1 MPEQTHDLTTAGWPA
16 TTAFMGGNWCSSRL
30 RNVAA
35 GCYDSRTMIADS
47 EQTPDSLEAS
57 SVDKAVEVKPADDKP
72 TNAESE
78 PLPQHGLA
86 RSIALHL
93 IPGAVATAIYVA
105 CLPAVTNAGYPALA
119 ALLIAGIV
127 GLVPIELGL
136 LFLEGKRKNSRWSL
150 NGILFYREV
159 WPTSRYFT
167 VVPVLLLICIA
178 AIGISV
184 PIDRLWARVTFSWL
198 PAKYVFMGI
207 KQYAGFSRNALLA
220 TFVPRFVLGMLV
232 PIVEEMY
239 FRAYLLPR
247 ISRLGARAV
256 FLNSGLYALQ
266 NFALLYSLPSMFL
279 ASLPI
284 VVITRMTH
292 NYRPGMV
299 TRILLGLLG
308 GLLGLTGVMHL
319 ARR

>member
-1 MPEQTHDLTTAGWPA
+1 MPEQTHDLTTAGWLP
-16 TTAFMGGNWCSSRL
+16 TIEFMEGNRRSGRH
-30 RNVAA
+30 RNLAA
-35 GCYDSRTMIADS
+35 GCYDSRTMIADP
-47 EQTPDSLEAS
+47 EHKPDSVDAS
-57 SVDKAVEVKPADDKP
+57 SAEEAVEAKSADAEP
-72 TNAESE
+72 VETESE
-78 PLPQHGLA
+78 PLPQQGLA

-105 CLPAVTNAGYPALA
+105 CLPAVTSAGYPALA
-119 ALLIAGIV
+119 ALLIASVV
-127 GLVPIELGL
+127 GLAPIELGL
-136 LFLEGKRKNSRWSL
+136 LFFEGKRKNSRWSL
-150 NGILFYREV
+150 DGILLYRES

-167 VVPVLLLICIA
+167 IVPVLFLICIA

-184 PIDRLWARVTFSWL
+184 PIDRLWARVAFSWL

-284 VVITRMTH
+284 VIVTRMTH

-299 TRILLGLLG
+299 TRIVLGLLG
-308 GLLGLTGVMHL
+308 GLLGLIGVMHL
-319 ARR
+319 AR